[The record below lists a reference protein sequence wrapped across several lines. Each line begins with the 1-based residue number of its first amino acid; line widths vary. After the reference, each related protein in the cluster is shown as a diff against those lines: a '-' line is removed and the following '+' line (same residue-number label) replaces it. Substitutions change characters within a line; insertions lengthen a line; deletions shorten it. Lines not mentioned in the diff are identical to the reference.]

1 MAPPA
6 QKEPGAQACP
16 SASPGGSLKHVVEAD
31 DEVARPV
38 VQVVQVVLEVMLLK
52 NPWGQLMHAVALNR
66 YRPGTQGR
74 Q

>member
-1 MAPPA
+1 M
-6 QKEPGAQACP
+6 E
-16 SASPGGSLKHVVEAD
+16 AS

-38 VQVVQVVLEVMLLK
+38 EQVVQVVLEVMLLK